1 MRLLI
6 NIIPNET
13 IDWDRLLQLSADIN
27 QQRPAGVVAN
37 LQLDAASLTAA
48 QRDQLVALHVTIQPQ
63 PDLISGSDS
72 YVLNLRENDVLFPG
86 AVAQWTSV
94 TAMHPQ
100 TPVSLAT
107 FDNQLP
113 LDEQVA
119 DYVTMHADSLLL
131 TTYAHLTDSDNVWPK
146 LWGLQSYSLQ
156 TNLTN
161 SKLMSQRLRPTG
173 VLLPVDQLSTA
184 YPVASLAQNLQL
196 LSQQAEIIRLHVPT
210 IQNGL
215 WGRDTPLAWLD
226 QLQAGRTV
234 PLDIKWQLAF
244 ERYFKWQLKKLDNPE
259 NHVELTDEQLQRLHE
274 AIERATPVDP
284 ETEA

>member
-94 TAMHPQ
+94 TAMHP
-100 TPVSLAT
+100 
-107 FDNQLP
+107 
-113 LDEQVA
+113 
-119 DYVTMHADSLLL
+119 
-131 TTYAHLTDSDNVWPK
+131 
-146 LWGLQSYSLQ
+146 
-156 TNLTN
+156 
-161 SKLMSQRLRPTG
+161 RRP
-173 VLLPVDQLSTA
+173 SA
-184 YPVASLAQNLQL
+184 
-196 LSQQAEIIRLHVPT
+196 
-210 IQNGL
+210 
-215 WGRDTPLAWLD
+215 
-226 QLQAGRTV
+226 
-234 PLDIKWQLAF
+234 
-244 ERYFKWQLKKLDNPE
+244 
-259 NHVELTDEQLQRLHE
+259 
-274 AIERATPVDP
+274 
-284 ETEA
+284 